1 MFQSFNLKLGRGG
14 ALGASSLVP
23 PTDETSRGRILGD
36 SFSSK
41 VSIISLKKIYFFRRI
56 FLSLRERPRETSF
69 SMCDFQEIL
78 AWIILK
84 LYNLPLSQ
92 RPLHYTE
99 VNHPCQFLMT
109 ATVEISDNRTKIPV
123 YIFSRTDNEPGIET
137 SVYRLAVKL

>member
-36 SFSSK
+36 NFSSN

>member
-1 MFQSFNLKLGRGG
+1 M
-14 ALGASSLVP
+14 
-23 PTDETSRGRILGD
+23 
-36 SFSSK
+36 
-41 VSIISLKKIYFFRRI
+41 IYFGRI
-56 FLSLRERPRETSF
+56 FLNLRERPRKTSF
-69 SMCDFQEIL
+69 RCVVFRKFWL
-78 AWIILK
+78 RFLIILK

-99 VNHPCQFLMT
+99 VNHPCQFLMM

>member
-1 MFQSFNLKLGRGG
+1 MIFVIFCPKKTPKSKMFKFTEF
-14 ALGASSLVP
+14 SL
-23 PTDETSRGRILGD
+23 I
-36 SFSSK
+36 
-41 VSIISLKKIYFFRRI
+41 
-56 FLSLRERPRETSF
+56 
-69 SMCDFQEIL
+69 
-78 AWIILK
+78 IILK
-84 LYNLPLSQ
+84 LNNLPLSQ